1 MRFCLRVVLLLVLCL
16 CFARAL
22 AQPIL
27 NLGVSTRP
35 SSSQLASPLSYVSL
49 DPNQSLKH
57 RLHQRRSLARLAQLV
72 SEQLRPS
79 AILDDRSRDIE
90 SGLVKLRA
98 SSIFPSRIDSRSRLN
113 GGSSSPLPS
122 SLFFDKQ
129 LAAGALVIDP
139 GRNAQRPAPSDCIEL
154 GGVPDDTVEASTVL
168 DQSATLAESSSVAVP
183 PSSNS
188 GSSLPTSPLEPDHV
202 SSSSAAGSVGN
213 GSVSTIFPT
222 SAPVVVATDTLAST
236 LRGSVVRP
244 AVLSSASAV
253 GVASSPAA
261 GTVANSSPEV
271 PLSPTFTSQD
281 ASTTS
286 PPLSTSPIVI
296 STATNLQPALLPA
309 LPDSDPV
316 PESDKPIPM
325 RFTRLPITLAQ
336 SLTVPTGPFGPS
348 SSSSSHK
355 SLPSPQTPAQVA
367 KAKKIRAATS
377 GSIYSHLSTSA
388 PSAASISGRPL
399 RTSLPSP
406 VDELRTLALPAIARR
421 PRTSD
426 GSTHAT
432 SGSISSFG
440 PSGLYAVASVM
451 EASSLSEPGSGLSR
465 PPSFLPE
472 LGFVSHKN
480 ESEGA
485 KSARSSVASCDYR
498 EGQAQAVDPFSDA
511 GGFEW
516 VILPEE

>member
-1 MRFCLRVVLLLVLCL
+1 M
-16 CFARAL
+16 
-22 AQPIL
+22 
-27 NLGVSTRP
+27 
-35 SSSQLASPLSYVSL
+35 
-49 DPNQSLKH
+49 
-57 RLHQRRSLARLAQLV
+57 
-72 SEQLRPS
+72 
-79 AILDDRSRDIE
+79 
-90 SGLVKLRA
+90 
-98 SSIFPSRIDSRSRLN
+98 
-113 GGSSSPLPS
+113 
-122 SLFFDKQ
+122 
-129 LAAGALVIDP
+129 
-139 GRNAQRPAPSDCIEL
+139 
-154 GGVPDDTVEASTVL
+154 
-168 DQSATLAESSSVAVP
+168 
-183 PSSNS
+183 
-188 GSSLPTSPLEPDHV
+188 PTSPLEPDHA

-222 SAPVVVATDTLAST
+222 SAPAVVATDTLAST
-236 LRGSVVRP
+236 PRGSVVPP

-261 GTVANSSPEV
+261 GTVANSSSEV
-271 PLSPTFTSQD
+271 LLSPTSTSQD
-281 ASTTS
+281 ASTTF
-286 PPLSTSPIVI
+286 PTLSTSPIVI

-309 LPDSDPV
+309 LPDSDSV

-336 SLTVPTGPFGPS
+336 SLTVPSGPLGPS

-367 KAKKIRAATS
+367 KAKKIRTLTVAGALAAVAVLAGIALALTLGRRLICLRVSGVMTGRRTGVGDVDGMSERGEDGDVGSNFRPAMGAGRSTASERSRRVFSISSFLLPLALRPTSPSLARGSSQASTGAATS

-388 PSAASISGRPL
+388 PSATSISGRPL

-451 EASSLSEPGSGLSR
+451 EASSLSEPGSASSM
-465 PPSFLPE
+465 PPSSLPE
-472 LGFVSHKN
+472 LGFVSHNN
-480 ESEGA
+480 ESGGA
-485 KSARSSVASCDYR
+485 KSARSSLASCDYG
-498 EGQAQAVDPFSDA
+498 EGQAQAFDPFSDA

-516 VILPEE
+516 VILPEG